1 MQDAGNLRELV
12 TRLQE
17 GIYVTNAAGDFLDA
31 NPALLQALGVANLEE
46 LRRHK
51 ITDFIDSELRTW
63 KMKRMER
70 DGFVRDLE
78 LQIRRAD
85 GSTRTVLDT
94 AFMQSAAAS
103 GEIFCC
109 GILVDISERKQL
121 ETQLKEQAVRDP
133 LTGCLNRRYLSMLE
147 ITGEGMPGSWGC
159 LVIDVDH
166 FKDYND
172 RYGHETGDQVLVKLA
187 HFLMRQVRAEEAV
200 IRTGGDEF
208 LIVMTHADASHT
220 EAAARRLEAAAR
232 AEYMCRSLWDGQPA
246 SATSCWKRPL
256 PAPTRNSMP
265 CAPPRAVR
273 SANGGA
279 DRLSTAAKA
288 VSLVCCFSWA

>member
-1 MQDAGNLRELV
+1 MTVVRKRAASASPLGSLQDAGNLRELV
-12 TRLQE
+12 ARLQE

-31 NPALLQALGVANLEE
+31 NPALLEVLGVPSLEE

-51 ITDFIDSELRTW
+51 VTDFIDSELRAW
-63 KMKRMER
+63 KVKRMER

-78 LQIRRAD
+78 LQIRRLD

-94 AFMQSAAAS
+94 AFMQSEALS

-109 GILVDISERKQL
+109 GILVDITERKQL
-121 ETQLKEQAVRDP
+121 EVQLKEQAVRDP

-166 FKDYND
+166 FKEYND
-172 RYGHETGDQVLVKLA
+172 RYGHHTGDQVLVKLA

-208 LIVMTHADASHT
+208 LIVMTHADATHT

-232 AEYMCRSLWDGQPA
+232 QEYMVPFSLGWAARQ
-246 SATSCWKRPL
+246 
-256 PAPTRNSMP
+256 RNERLEKTI
-265 CAPPRAVR
+265 ARADKKLYTVR
-273 SANGGA
+273 
-279 DRLSTAAKA
+279 TAARGPERERRRG
-288 VSLVCCFSWA
+288 